1 MYWPLGAP
9 RIYAASRRRRKASED
24 DDKRDDGALVNAKDE
39 DAILALQISR
49 NGQLFVTV
57 TATTL
62 TVWQIS
68 VRDTSYWPDGF

>member
-9 RIYAASRRRRKASED
+9 RIYAVSRRRRKPSED
-24 DDKRDDGALVNAKDE
+24 DDKCYDGTLVNNRDE
-39 DAILALQISR
+39 AAILALRISR

-68 VRDTSYWPDGF
+68 VRDTRC

>member
-9 RIYAASRRRRKASED
+9 RIYAAARRRRKASED
-24 DDKRDDGALVNAKDE
+24 DNKRDDGELLDAKDGA
-39 DAILALQISR
+39 AILALRISR

-68 VRDTSYWPDGF
+68 VRDTSY

>member
-9 RIYAASRRRRKASED
+9 RIYAAARKRRKASED
-24 DDKRDDGALVNAKDE
+24 DEKRDDGELVKAKDGA
-39 DAILALQISR
+39 AILALHISR

-57 TATTL
+57 TAATL

-68 VRDTSYWPDGF
+68 VRNTSY